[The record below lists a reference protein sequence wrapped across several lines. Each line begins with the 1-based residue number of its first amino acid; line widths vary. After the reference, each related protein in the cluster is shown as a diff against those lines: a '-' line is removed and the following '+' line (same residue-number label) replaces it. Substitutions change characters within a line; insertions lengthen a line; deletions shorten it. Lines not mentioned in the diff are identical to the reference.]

1 MVELHI
7 GPAELRLQPAF
18 VVYSLEAGSSNF
30 QISSQNFT
38 IQTPRWKMDFQLRML
53 EQVKLSKIVKSGTVV
68 YL

>member
-38 IQTPRWKMDFQLRML
+38 T
-53 EQVKLSKIVKSGTVV
+53 
-68 YL
+68 